1 MVIVQ
6 YIPAA
11 VMIMFM
17 AIIICV
23 IISGVIF
30 LKEIKIK

>member
-6 YIPAA
+6 YVPAA

-17 AIIICV
+17 AIISM

>member
-6 YIPAA
+6 YVPAA

-17 AIIICV
+17 AIIISM